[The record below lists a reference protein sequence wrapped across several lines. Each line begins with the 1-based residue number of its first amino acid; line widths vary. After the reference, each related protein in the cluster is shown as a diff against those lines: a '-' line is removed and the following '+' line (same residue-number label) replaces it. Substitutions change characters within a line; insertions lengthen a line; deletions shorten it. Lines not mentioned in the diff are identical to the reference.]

1 MVAIFWWAIPKFA
14 DYRDVWAAIKTLTP
28 IETWSL
34 VAATAFNLLT
44 YWWANQAA
52 LPGLGIGKA
61 AVLTQTTTSVANTLP
76 AGGAIAIGL
85 TYSILDSW
93 GFTGTS
99 VALYVGVTGIWNI
112 FTKLALPMLALV
124 FLALS
129 GHLTTTYI
137 LAAIFGVV
145 VLGVAV
151 GLFALVFR
159 SEAFAIRI
167 GNRMGRVVSWVRR
180 LLHKP
185 PVTTWGDGAAR
196 FRRDTIVLVGHR
208 WLRLS
213 LMTVLSQVALFF
225 VLLLS
230 LRSLGVSE
238 QEVST
243 AEAFAVYAFSRLL
256 SAVPITPGGVGLIDL
271 GYIGG
276 LTAFDS
282 AEKAADRGR
291 RAAVPRAHLRD
302 PDPDRRVHLHH
313 LARQVGLASSRRRGR
328 PARASHVLHVRERL
342 RAGQGMSGAHHSVES
357 LPRGDDH
364 REHELHP
371 GEDHLGPRHRSLV
384 PIDADERI
392 VRIEHRVRTVDP
404 RGTERATV
412 RRRSRLL
419 RIQTDARQ
427 VLDGA
432 LDGLER
438 ALAGWAA
445 SSTRNDPIAVRRRRT
460 RCAPQP
466 SARPTSA
473 TSTRTYVPPE
483 QVIRTSRSRPSNA
496 VTSNASTRIGRAGAS
511 STSPLRAAS

>member
-1 MVAIFWWAIPKFA
+1 MSTPQAAERTRKPLGWKRIVGYVISLVIVVGIFWWAIPKFA

-34 VAATAFNLLT
+34 VAATIFNLVS

-76 AGGAIAIGL
+76 AGGAIAVGL

-93 GFTGTS
+93 GFSGTS

-137 LAAIFGVV
+137 LAAILGVV

-151 GLFALVFR
+151 GLFAALFR

-167 GNRMGRVVSWVRR
+167 GNWLGRVVSWFRR

-208 WLRLS
+208 WIRLTWT
-213 LMTVLSQVALFF
+213 TVLSQVALFL

-230 LRSLGVSE
+230 LRALGVSE

-256 SAVPITPGGVGLIDL
+256 SAVPITPGGVGPDRPRVHRWTH
-271 GYIGG
+271 GVQRRGEG
-276 LTAFDS
+276 R
-282 AEKAADRGR
+282 DRGGG
-291 RAAVPRAHLRD
+291 AAVPRAHVRD
-302 PDPDRRVHLHH
+302 PDPGRRVHLHH
-313 LARQVGLASSRRRGR
+313 LARQEGLASSRRCGR
-328 PARASHVLHVRERL
+328 TARAVDVLRAGQRL
-342 RAGQGMSGAHHSVES
+342 RAG
-357 LPRGDDH
+357 
-364 REHELHP
+364 HE
-371 GEDHLGPRHRSLV
+371 
-384 PIDADERI
+384 
-392 VRIEHRVRTVDP
+392 
-404 RGTERATV
+404 
-412 RRRSRLL
+412 
-419 RIQTDARQ
+419 
-427 VLDGA
+427 
-432 LDGLER
+432 
-438 ALAGWAA
+438 
-445 SSTRNDPIAVRRRRT
+445 
-460 RCAPQP
+460 
-466 SARPTSA
+466 
-473 TSTRTYVPPE
+473 
-483 QVIRTSRSRPSNA
+483 
-496 VTSNASTRIGRAGAS
+496 VTSLST
-511 STSPLRAAS
+511 TSPRR

>member
-1 MVAIFWWAIPKFA
+1 
-14 DYRDVWAAIKTLTP
+14 
-28 IETWSL
+28 
-34 VAATAFNLLT
+34 
-44 YWWANQAA
+44 
-52 LPGLGIGKA
+52 
-61 AVLTQTTTSVANTLP
+61 
-76 AGGAIAIGL
+76 
-85 TYSILDSW
+85 
-93 GFTGTS
+93 
-99 VALYVGVTGIWNI
+99 IWNI

-124 FLALS
+124 FLTLS

-137 LAAIFGVV
+137 LAAILGIV
-145 VLGVAV
+145 VLSVAV

-282 AEKAADRGR
+282 AEKAQIV
-291 RAAVPRAHLRD
+291 AAVLLFRMLTYGIQIPIGGFTYIIW
-302 PDPDRRVHLHH
+302 RVKSDW
-313 LARQVGLASSRRRGR
+313 RR
-328 PARASHVLHVRERL
+328 PA
-342 RAGQGMSGAHHSVES
+342 
-357 LPRGDDH
+357 
-364 REHELHP
+364 
-371 GEDHLGPRHRSLV
+371 
-384 PIDADERI
+384 DAAAQR
-392 VRIEHRVRTVDP
+392 
-404 RGTERATV
+404 ERATYF
-412 RRRSRLL
+412 
-419 RIQTDARQ
+419 TFEN
-427 VLDGA
+427 G
-432 LDGLER
+432 
-438 ALAGWAA
+438 
-445 SSTRNDPIAVRRRRT
+445 
-460 RCAPQP
+460 
-466 SARPTSA
+466 SAQA
-473 TSTRTYVPPE
+473 K
-483 QVIRTSRSRPSNA
+483 
-496 VTSNASTRIGRAGAS
+496 G
-511 STSPLRAAS
+511 

>member
-1 MVAIFWWAIPKFA
+1 MSTAPVAERTRKPLGWKRIVGYTISIAIVVAIFWWAIPKFA

-28 IETWSL
+28 FETWSL

-137 LAAIFGVV
+137 LAALFGVV
-145 VLGVAV
+145 VLGAAV

-167 GNRMGRVVSWVRR
+167 GTRMGRVASWVRR

-213 LMTVLSQVALFF
+213 LFTVLSQVALFF

-230 LRSLGVSE
+230 LRSFGVSE

-282 AEKAADRGR
+282 AQKAQIV
-291 RAAVPRAHLRD
+291 AAVLLFRALTYGIQI
-302 PDPDRRVHLHH
+302 PIGGVTYIIWRVKSDW
-313 LARQVGLASSRRRGR
+313 RR
-328 PARASHVLHVRERL
+328 PA
-342 RAGQGMSGAHHSVES
+342 
-357 LPRGDDH
+357 
-364 REHELHP
+364 
-371 GEDHLGPRHRSLV
+371 
-384 PIDADERI
+384 DAAAQR
-392 VRIEHRVRTVDP
+392 
-404 RGTERATV
+404 ERATYFTFEDDSAQV
-412 RRRSRLL
+412 R
-419 RIQTDARQ
+419 
-427 VLDGA
+427 G
-432 LDGLER
+432 
-438 ALAGWAA
+438 
-445 SSTRNDPIAVRRRRT
+445 
-460 RCAPQP
+460 
-466 SARPTSA
+466 
-473 TSTRTYVPPE
+473 
-483 QVIRTSRSRPSNA
+483 
-496 VTSNASTRIGRAGAS
+496 
-511 STSPLRAAS
+511 